1 MRTTKIIFITSL
13 FLVLVGMGCSDD
25 TNSGQDSGVDGHG
38 HHDAGVNLNEEGC
51 EHMKKGPFVNITAG
65 TDTKTATEV
74 KADYKAYQVKL
85 TAGTDNYVKFAAG
98 AKGHILL
105 FFDANVTLEV
115 QDDQGQK
122 VSLHKSETS
131 IKECTEVKAKHV
143 FEAAAVG
150 TFYFKLTP
158 GASTTQVTIVIEEEG
173 HTHTH

>member
-1 MRTTKIIFITSL
+1 MHTTKVVFIASL
-13 FLVLVGMGCSDD
+13 FLTIGGMGCSDD
-25 TNSGQDSGVDGHG
+25 TNSGVDGGGDG
-38 HHDAGVNLNEEGC
+38 HVHQDAGVNLNEEGC
-51 EHMKKGPFVNITAG
+51 EHMKKGPFVDVIAG
-65 TDTKTATEV
+65 ADAKTATEV
-74 KADYKAYQVKL
+74 KADHKAYRVKL
-85 TAGTDNYVKFAAG
+85 TAGTDNYVKFAAS

-122 VSLHKSETS
+122 VNLHKSETS

-150 TFYFKLTP
+150 TFYLKLTP
-158 GASTTQVTIVIEEEG
+158 GVSTTQMTIVVEEEG